1 MKNSSAT
8 SSVQADQSKLAPQD
22 FDMKNSSATS
32 SVLSSA
38 TSSVLSSATSSAQ
51 QQPARASF
59 PAKPGQVWQI
69 DVTTP
74 SGAVRWK
81 LAFTG
86 TDKDGLP
93 TGTSEIKNFKGAA
106 EWNNMVGQKSKG
118 FVFTEPAGRFSGST
132 GVWVCVFPRYVDEL
146 FSNSLVGTA
155 AYQDSS
161 GLTGSTQCQA
171 TLLEDA
177 NPVAAIPTPPAF
189 DAKSILPPKP
199 GQRWQIKLSN
209 AETVRLQLIG
219 YVTTTMLEGRLEG
232 NNVSVG
238 GFEHPSGTVQT
249 SLGVFYLRQGS
260 QSIAQCSIN
269 TDSKLEVTGDTYA
282 ITGYL
287 LGGGACV
294 VSFSKP

>member
-1 MKNSSAT
+1 MKNFFSLLLVSGVIAFST
-8 SSVQADQSKLAPQD
+8 AP
-22 FDMKNSSATS
+22 T
-32 SVLSSA
+32 
-38 TSSVLSSATSSAQ
+38 VLSSATSSAQ
-51 QQPARASF
+51 QPTRASF

-74 SGAVRWK
+74 SGALRWK

-93 TGTSEIKNFKGAA
+93 SGTSEIGSFKGAA
-106 EWNNMVGQKSKG
+106 EWNNTVGQKSKG

-146 FSNSLVGTA
+146 LTNSLVGTA

-177 NPVAAIPTPPAF
+177 NPVAAIPIPPAF
-189 DAKSILPPKP
+189 DPKSILPPKP

-219 YVTTTMLEGRLEG
+219 YATTTMLEGRLEG

-238 GFEHPSGTVQT
+238 GFEHPSSTVPT

-260 QSIAQCSIN
+260 QSIASCAIN
-269 TDSKLEVTGDTYA
+269 TDSKVSVTGETYA

-287 LGGGACV
+287 LGGGGACV

>member
-1 MKNSSAT
+1 MTNSRSMKNIFSMLLVSGMIA
-8 SSVQADQSKLAPQD
+8 
-22 FDMKNSSATS
+22 F
-32 SVLSSA
+32 
-38 TSSVLSSATSSAQ
+38 SATSSAQ

-59 PAKPGQVWQI
+59 PARPGQVWQI
-69 DVTTP
+69 DVATP
-74 SGAVRWK
+74 SGALRWK
-81 LAFTG
+81 LSFTG

-93 TGTSEIKNFKGAA
+93 TGTSEIGNFKGAA
-106 EWNNMVGQKSKG
+106 EWNNTVGQKSKG
-118 FVFTEPAGRFSGST
+118 FVFTEPAGRFNGST

-146 FSNSLVGTA
+146 LTNSLVGTA

-161 GLTGSTQCQA
+161 SLTGSAQCQA
-171 TLLEDA
+171 TLLEDS

-209 AETVRLQLIG
+209 AESVRLQLIG

-238 GFEHPSGTVQT
+238 GFEHPSSTVPT
-249 SLGVFYLRQGS
+249 SLGSFYLRQGS
-260 QSIAQCSIN
+260 QSIASCQIN
-269 TDSKLEVTGDTYA
+269 TDSKISATGDTYA

-287 LGGGACV
+287 LGKGGACV

>member
-1 MKNSSAT
+1 MTNSRSMKNIFSRLLV
-8 SSVQADQSKLAPQD
+8 SSVIAIL
-22 FDMKNSSATS
+22 
-32 SVLSSA
+32 
-38 TSSVLSSATSSAQ
+38 ATSSAQ

-69 DVTTP
+69 DVVTP
-74 SGAVRWK
+74 SGALRWK
-81 LAFTG
+81 LSFTG

-93 TGTSEIKNFKGAA
+93 TGTSEIGNFKGAA
-106 EWNNMVGQKSKG
+106 EWNNAVGQKSKG

-146 FSNSLVGTA
+146 FSNTLVGTA

-161 GLTGSTQCQA
+161 SLTGSAQCQA
-171 TLLEDA
+171 TLLEDS

-209 AETVRLQLIG
+209 AESVRLQLIG

-238 GFEHPSGTVQT
+238 GFEHPSSTVPT

-260 QSIAQCSIN
+260 QSIAQCAIN
-269 TDSKLEVTGDTYA
+269 TDSKVSVTGDTYA
-282 ITGYL
+282 ITGSL
-287 LGGGACV
+287 LGKGGACV